1 MRLRLLLVGAL
12 LPLILWL
19 FLPVLSQGAPSSA
32 AKSAQ
37 LQRKID
43 IAREKIGRRKG
54 TERVLTRDITA
65 YNQRIGRLQTRIG
78 GLQSREARVQA
89 DLDLKRRELGR
100 LQTDLRSERARLTRL
115 KARLAVAKDALARRL
130 IELYQADAPD
140 LVTVVLNANGFAE
153 LLERGEFLS
162 RVGEQD
168 QRILGVVRGA
178 KLDATATEGR
188 LDRLERRQQDVTRI
202 VQQRRDEI
210 SEIKQGLI
218 DTRVGYDATRQG
230 KQNALSNTRK
240 DRRGLQQELEVAES
254 QQRKIRAAL
263 AAAATRNAGS
273 LPSALPAQP
282 IKGGGGGPW
291 ILPVNGTLT
300 GSFGEQR
307 PGHLHAGMD
316 IAAPEGTPIR
326 AAANGRV
333 ALMQP
338 VAASGGYGNYTCVQ
352 HTSSLTSCYAHQ
364 SRFGSSVGATVKQGQ
379 VIGYVGNTGNSFG
392 AHVHFEARVN
402 GTPVSATNYL

>member
-12 LPLILWL
+12 LPLVLWL
-19 FLPVLSQGAPSSA
+19 FLPVFSQGAPSSA

-54 TERVLTRDITA
+54 TEKVLTRDITV
-65 YNQRIGRLQTRIG
+65 YNRRIDGLQAKIG
-78 GLQSREARVQA
+78 GLQTREARVQT
-89 DLDLKRRELGR
+89 DLDAKRAELSE
-100 LQTDLRSERARLTRL
+100 LQADLRSERARLTRL
-115 KARLAVAKDALARRL
+115 KARLAVAKEALGRRL
-130 IELYQADAPD
+130 VELYQADAPD
-140 LVTVVLNANGFAE
+140 LVTVVLNADGFAE

-168 QRILGVVRGA
+168 QRILGVVRDA
-178 KLDATATEGR
+178 KLDATSAEAK
-188 LDRLERRQQDVTRI
+188 LDRLERRQQAVTEI
-202 VQQRRDEI
+202 VLRRRDEI
-210 SEIKQGLI
+210 SDIKQGLI
-218 DTRVGYDATRQG
+218 DTRVGYDATRRG
-230 KQNALSNTRK
+230 KQSALTNVR
-240 DRRGLQQELEVAES
+240 DQRRGLQQELEVAES
-254 QQRKIRAAL
+254 QQRKIRAQL

-273 LPSALPAQP
+273 LPSSLPAQP
-282 IKGGGGGPW
+282 VKGGGGPW
-291 ILPVNGTLT
+291 IFPVSGPIT

-307 PGHLHAGMD
+307 PGHLHAGID

-338 VAASGGYGNYTCVQ
+338 TAASGGYGNYTCVQ
-352 HTSSLTSCYAHQ
+352 HTSTLSSCYAHQ
-364 SRFGSSVGATVKQGQ
+364 VRFGTSVGASVKQGQ

-392 AHVHFEARVN
+392 AHLHFEARVS
-402 GTPVSATNYL
+402 GTPVAPGNYL